1 MKNIFHSKPG
11 HPISS
16 DMICGSPTL
25 KGGHQGACLG
35 DFGSPLVCRTSSG
48 SWELH
53 GVVSWIQK
61 TCNTDALDTVFTRIS
76 VFRQWIENN
85 AISSV

>member
-1 MKNIFHSKPG
+1 MV
-11 HPISS
+11 
-16 DMICGSPTL
+16 CGSPTI
-25 KGGHQGACLG
+25 KNGHQGACLG

-48 SWELH
+48 AWELH

-76 VFRQWIENN
+76 VYRQWIENN